1 MLKGKKITTGV
12 FIFLFLVFCCAVFVQ
27 SEEEAKGNIIGFIYA
42 QDGTSPLEGAV
53 IKAQNVSSGVI
64 YTSTISDQNGIFTIQ
79 GVENGV
85 YNYAVTTSEGD
96 FDSDGLIGIKVQPN
110 ETAKISI
117 SLNPYDSEERKAL
130 EELYGEHIDGESFV
144 GRVVE
149 FDAQRM
155 IASVYI
161 VTGML
166 QRNVRIHLK
175 GDEEFYQNLSV
186 LKHEG
191 VDTKRLFAGQTATIV
206 LKKVASIGDAVYVV
220 RRRGLIPFFTTPI
233 GLATVLASSGAI
245 LYTTIEL
252 NDRPPDYS
260 PKRNQ

>member
-1 MLKGKKITTGV
+1 MLKGKFTNTGV
-12 FIFLFLVFCCAVFVQ
+12 IVFLSLVLCCAGFVR
-27 SEEEAKGNIIGFIYA
+27 SEEATSGNIIGFIYT
-42 QDGTSPLEGAV
+42 QDGTTPLEGAV
-53 IKAQNVSSGVI
+53 VKALNVSSGVV
-64 YTSTISDQNGIFTIQ
+64 YTSTQSDENGIFTIES
-79 GVENGV
+79 VESGV
-85 YNYAVTTSEGD
+85 YNYAVSTSDGD
-96 FDSDGLIGIKVQPN
+96 FDSDGLIGVKIQPN

-117 SLNPYDSEERKAL
+117 SLNPYDSKERKAL

-144 GRVVE
+144 GRIVE

-175 GDEEFYQNLSV
+175 GDEEFYQKLSV

-191 VDTKRLFAGQTATIV
+191 KDTKRLFAGQTATIS
-206 LKKVASIGDAVYVV
+206 LKKAAGIGDAVYVV
-220 RRRGLIPFFTTPI
+220 RRRGLIPFFTTPV